1 MGTQI
6 IIALC
11 EGPHDVAF
19 LNKIIKTKG
28 FISNDK
34 SKLDG
39 YPRPMSDILISEASK
54 TDVEGLNIQEVRQ
67 SLLPAYTL
75 VKEDVNILLYV
86 MGGDGKSE
94 KRKDFS
100 KKILSTIIQPGEIKQ
115 GRETHNV
122 TFGIVYFFDSDD
134 RGIENRVKAIKSELN
149 QVIGSIP
156 DSEFTT
162 NGSFG
167 LYKSIKL
174 GCYIFSG
181 DDNNTGKL
189 EDILLP
195 IMNEN
200 NTEIFEGANKFLTDF
215 HSEER
220 LFPLKLKLTEEEIAE
235 ERSQKAKDKFKYD
248 RTKSVIGTV
257 GQLQQSGGANTVC
270 IGFTD
275 YLTLNKIQVSEKCQD
290 ILKFLDDFI
299 KHN

>member
-1 MGTQI
+1 MDTQI

-28 FISNDK
+28 FKSNDK
-34 SKLDG
+34 SKLDK
-39 YPRPMSDILISEASK
+39 YPRPISDILISEASK
-54 TDVEGLNIQEVRQ
+54 TDVEGFNIQEVRQ

-75 VKEDVNILLYV
+75 IKEDVHILLYV
-86 MGGDGKSE
+86 MGGDGKIE

-100 KKILSTIIQPGEIKQ
+100 KKILSTIVQPGEIKQ

-134 RGIENRVKAIKSELN
+134 KGIENRVNTIKSELN

-156 DSEFTT
+156 DNAFTN

-167 LYKSIKL
+167 LYEGIKL

-181 DDNNTGKL
+181 DNNNTGKL

-195 IMNEN
+195 IMNES
-200 NTEIFEGANKFLTDF
+200 NTEIFDAANKFLTDF

-220 LFPLKLKLTEEEIAE
+220 LFPLKLKVTEEEIAE
-235 ERSQKAKDKFKYD
+235 ERSQKTKDKYKYD
-248 RTKSVIGTV
+248 KTKSVIGTV

-275 YLTLNKIQVSEKCQD
+275 YLTLDKINESKKCQD
-290 ILKFLDDFI
+290 ILKFIDDFI
-299 KHN
+299 RHN